1 MKRRFGML
9 RARVRHLFRM
19 PRGIGTV
26 AAQAAGVAGLAYGT
40 WQVYE
45 PAAWI
50 GGGVGLL
57 LWAWGGG
64 EDGDADDGA

>member
-1 MKRRFGML
+1 MKRLGGML

-19 PRGIGTV
+19 PRGIGTT
-26 AAQAAGVAGLAYGT
+26 AAQVAGVAGLAYGV
-40 WQVYE
+40 WEIYE

-57 LWAWGGG
+57 LYAWGGG
-64 EDGDADDGA
+64 GDAEDDGA